1 MITKKLFLFSFK
13 SENNKKIINLF
24 NCLNQYS
31 TNSNKT
37 VASAPGKQNVFYFTK
52 SKLLNSDK
60 LNELESTKLYGNIP
74 VVFLLG
80 WTGAKDQHLT
90 KYANI
95 YASMGYHTVRFSP
108 SNKLT
113 FFEKMTHKS
122 YAFKLLDLMKNE
134 YKLTNNKIFIHIF
147 SNAAG
152 FIIYHHML
160 NIKNGV
166 YNGKEFNNKDY
177 EFMTNNLCGFIGD
190 SNFGWSHNPYDLFN
204 GISNLLENQLRNK
217 LVRALVSSAVVA
229 TYELYRLATMGKD
242 YFSNA
247 LEVLLNDD
255 LQIPFLFMYSKVDK
269 LISPLEIQ
277 KFIDEKKRRNPNQYI
292 KTVVYDDA
300 EHVLL
305 YAKYPEDYVKHIN
318 EHLKLCRIDLPT
330 VLNRLNI
337 DKDKIDLQLGQVK
350 PKLTSNQ

>member
-1 MITKKLFLFSFK
+1 MIFKKIFLFSFK

-80 WTGAKDQHLT
+80 WTGAKDKHLT

-113 FFEKMTHKS
+113 FFEKSTHKS
-122 YAFKLLDLMKNE
+122 FAFKLLDLMKNE
-134 YKLTNNKIFIHIF
+134 YNLTNNKIFIHSF

-177 EFMTNNLCGFIGD
+177 EFMTSNLCGFIGD
-190 SNFGWSHNPYDLFN
+190 SNFGFPHNPIDLFF
-204 GISNLLENQLRNK
+204 GTVNLLETQIKSK
-217 LVRALVSSAVVA
+217 LVRILVSSTVVT
-229 TYELYRLATMGKD
+229 TYELYRLIKFGND

-247 LEVLLNDD
+247 YKIMLADD

-269 LISPLEIQ
+269 LINAVEIK
-277 KFIDEKKRRNPNQYI
+277 KFIDEKQKRYPNQYI

-305 YAKYPEDYVKHIN
+305 FLKHPDDYTKNIN
-318 EHLKLCRIDLPT
+318 NHLIFSKIDMPT
-330 VLNRLNI
+330 IFNGLNI
-337 DKDKIDLQLGQVK
+337 ETNKINVQLDENK
-350 PKLTSNQ
+350 PKLISKL